1 METSGYTIIIADDH
15 DMVRAGFCKIVSEAF
30 PRAVIREASTHAQTI
45 ALVQKESGPVIL
57 ILDLNMPEGTG
68 QQTIQKLK
76 AGTQDVRIL
85 VVSMYEEEQFGI
97 RMIKAGADGYI
108 SKSASA
114 EELVKAVRKI
124 MAGKKYISGSLADLL
139 AETVTQTGKPATLQD
154 ILSEREFEVFR
165 QIAMGKTVS
174 EIAANLNLS
183 VKTIST
189 YRAKII
195 EKTGLKN
202 NSEMML
208 YALQNKIV

>member
-1 METSGYTIIIADDH
+1 MDNAGYVIIIADDH
-15 DMVRAGFCKIVSEAF
+15 DMVRAGFRKILSEAF
-30 PRAVIREASTHAQTI
+30 PKALILEASTHSQTL
-45 ALVQKESGPVIL
+45 ALAKKEDRPAMV

-76 AGTQDVRIL
+76 SGMQDVKIL

-124 MAGKKYISGSLADLL
+124 LSGKKYISGSLADLL

-154 ILSEREFEVFR
+154 VLSEREFEVFR
-165 QIAMGKTVS
+165 QIALGKTVS

-189 YRAKII
+189 YRSKII

-202 NSEMML
+202 NSEIMF

>member
-1 METSGYTIIIADDH
+1 MDTKGFTIIVADDH
-15 DMVRAGFCKIVSEAF
+15 DMVRSGFCKILSEAF
-30 PRAVIREASTHAQTI
+30 PTAIIREASTHAQAL
-45 ALVQKESGPVIL
+45 ALVKKENTPLLL

-76 AGTQDVRIL
+76 SDNQDVKIL

-108 SKSASA
+108 SKSSSA
-114 EELVKAVRKI
+114 KELVRAVRKI
-124 MAGKKYISGSLADLL
+124 MLGKKYISGSLADLL
-139 AETVTQTGKPATLQD
+139 AETVTQTGKPATIKD

-165 QIAMGKTVS
+165 QIALGKTVS
-174 EIAANLNLS
+174 EIAALLNLS

-189 YRAKII
+189 YRSKII